1 MGNDG
6 GLGQTG
12 NMQITHLGHSCVLLE
27 TAGQRILVDPGDF
40 STAWRGL
47 TDLDAVLVTHQHP
60 DHADPTELPKLLAAN
75 PQAIVAVEQTV
86 PEIVALPDRTRRLG
100 PGETIDLG
108 ALQVATIG
116 GQHAVIHRDYP
127 RIGNVG
133 FVVRSQGEP
142 SVLHPGDCLDAVAE
156 GIDIALIPAF
166 GPWAATKETVEFAR
180 AVGAPQGFL
189 IHEGLLNDR
198 GHALIVKHVT
208 ALSSTTLVDVRDTR
222 PWQP

>member
-1 MGNDG
+1 
-6 GLGQTG
+6 
-12 NMQITHLGHSCVLLE
+12 MQITHLGHAAVLVE
-27 TAGQRILVDPGDF
+27 VAERRILIDPGNF
-40 STAWRGL
+40 STEWHDLR
-47 TDLDAVLVTHQHP
+47 DLDAVLVTHQHP

-86 PEIVALPDRTRRLG
+86 PEIVALPNRTRRLG

-108 ALQVATIG
+108 ALQVDTIG

-133 FVVRSQGEP
+133 FVFRSQGEP

-189 IHEGLLNDR
+189 IHEGLLNDC

>member
-1 MGNDG
+1 
-6 GLGQTG
+6 
-12 NMQITHLGHSCVLLE
+12 MQITHLGHSCVLIE
-27 TAGQRILVDPGDF
+27 TAGQRVLVDPGDF

-47 TDLDAVLVTHQHP
+47 TDLDAVLVTHHHP
-60 DHADPTELPKLLAAN
+60 DHADPIWLPRLLNAN
-75 PQAIVAVEQTV
+75 PNAMVAVESSV
-86 PEIVALPDRTRRLG
+86 VDIVDLPDRTRRLG
-100 PGETIDLG
+100 PGETIDIGSLT
-108 ALQVATIG
+108 VETIG

-133 FVVRSQGEP
+133 FVFRAESEP
-142 SVLHPGDCLDAVAE
+142 SVLHPGDSLDAVAE